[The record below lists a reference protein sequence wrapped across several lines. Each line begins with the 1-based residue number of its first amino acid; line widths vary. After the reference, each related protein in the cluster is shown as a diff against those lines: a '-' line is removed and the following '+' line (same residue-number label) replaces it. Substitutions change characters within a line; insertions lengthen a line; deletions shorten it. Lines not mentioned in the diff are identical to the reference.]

1 MTIKGPSVAL
11 LILFSATVLS
21 QQVVIKSVSASP
33 APAERAATRVRT
45 GKFTYRDLD
54 QRKEVGRGTITIGG
68 LAGSEA
74 LTFSADFKFAT
85 EFEGF
90 SSQRW
95 EASTTERFEPV
106 SSKLTFVRGAQ
117 VIPVLELAYSSGRVS
132 GYVVDRKAGAFGEK
146 RMVDA
151 FLPANTVDQRIDW
164 AAILATS
171 LEPGQRFEF
180 NVYDPTTGVGTVT
193 GHVGQVETI
202 TVPAGTY
209 RAYRINYEMEKAGKS
224 EHYEMFASSDSPH
237 VMIREQFPN
246 GVVSELVEPEL

>member
-1 MTIKGPSVAL
+1 MIA
-11 LILFSATVLS
+11 I
-21 QQVVIKSVSASP
+21 
-33 APAERAATRVRT
+33 R
-45 GKFTYRDLD
+45 
-54 QRKEVGRGTITIGG
+54 G
-68 LAGSEA
+68 LAGSEDYA
-74 LTFSADFKFAT
+74 FTADIKFAA
-85 EFEGF
+85 EFGGF

-95 EASTTERFEPV
+95 EAITTLRFEPV

-117 VIPVLELAYSSGRVS
+117 ATPVLELAYSSGRVS
-132 GYVVDRKAGAFGEK
+132 GYFVDRKAGAFGAK

-151 FLPANTVDQRIDW
+151 ALPANTVDQRIDW

-193 GHVGQVETI
+193 GRVGQVEKI
-202 TVPAGTY
+202 KVPAGSY

-224 EHYEMFASSDSPH
+224 EHYEMFASLDSPH

-246 GVVSELVEPEL
+246 GVISELVDPEL